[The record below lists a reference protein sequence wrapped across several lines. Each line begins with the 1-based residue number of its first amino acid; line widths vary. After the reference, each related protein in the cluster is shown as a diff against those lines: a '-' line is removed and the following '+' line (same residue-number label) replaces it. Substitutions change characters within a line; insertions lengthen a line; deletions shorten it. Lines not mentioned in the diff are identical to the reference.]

1 MDDVE
6 RWHSISVQHDA
17 ISVVMVRMCTARSP
31 ATAARRMCDDA
42 HTIRQTSNDST
53 VDGIGAKVGSAENRP
68 PALLRGEAS
77 EEADGSAIGWDR
89 AMCSASLGERSSV
102 ATAARKGQQNA
113 TQSATGEHRC
123 TDCRQDQRCQQTVA
137 ILVQHETVAHYH
149 GSSWPDRPS
158 LHTLHAGVGWGW
170 C

>member
-1 MDDVE
+1 VDDVE
-6 RWHSISVQHDA
+6 RWHSTSVQHDA
-17 ISVVMVRMCTARSP
+17 ISVVMVRMCTARSS
-31 ATAARRMCDDA
+31 ATAARRMIDGVHA
-42 HTIRQTSNDST
+42 VRQTSKDST
-53 VDGIGAKVGSAENRP
+53 VDGIGAKVGSAEHRP

-123 TDCRQDQRCQQTVA
+123 TDCRQDQRCQQTVT
-137 ILVQHETVAHYH
+137 ILVQHGSTAHH
-149 GSSWPDRPS
+149 R
-158 LHTLHAGVGWGW
+158 AGGWAD
-170 C
+170 